1 MGKKTSKK
9 TKKSNGTGK
18 FFLGAILGTAAGV
31 IASYFT
37 EDKSKSCDCK
47 KTTAKKAIAK
57 KPVAKKSTSK
67 KSTTKK

>member
-47 KTTAKKAIAK
+47 KAIAK